1 MKRRIVFLSGFLS
14 GAGCILLLFYVL
26 RSGENRDSW
35 IPVPASAI
43 SGTWIV
49 SEINHE
55 NGKPVLQP
63 IPGCSIDLMPN
74 GVFVMHNWNQ
84 VKYTVH
90 SESFFTTNHIV
101 GTWTCS
107 ASRRTNSERLEL
119 KHQRGD
125 NDVQQTF
132 HLGALRQKV
141 WSHFEFMRNYCLTKV
156 DKE

>member
-74 GVFVMHNWNQ
+74 GVFVMHNWDQ

-90 SESFFTTNHIV
+90 SEPFFTTNHIV

-119 KHQRGD
+119 KYTRGI
-125 NDVQQTF
+125 NNVQQF
-132 HLGALRQKV
+132 FYVGALRQTECP
-141 WSHFEFMRNYCLTKV
+141 HFEFMLNYCLTKV
-156 DKE
+156 GKE